1 MNNPMP
7 KSHGP
12 RRKSRHIMKREL
24 TSRGVSFLLTKYA
37 LGDKVIIK
45 IDPREHH
52 TMPHRRYHGKIGI
65 IKSVGR
71 RSLIVGVAL
80 GNKSKILQ
88 TNFNHVRSV
97 PSNPGQSDGR

>member
-1 MNNPMP
+1 MS

-12 RRKSRHIMKREL
+12 RRKSRHVLKREL

-37 LGDKVIIK
+37 VGDKVIIK
-45 IDPREHH
+45 LDPREHQ
-52 TMPHRRYHGKIGI
+52 TIPHRRYQGKIGI

-71 RSLIVGVAL
+71 RNLTVGVAL

-88 TNFNHVRSV
+88 TNFNHVRSLS
-97 PSNPGQSDGR
+97 SNPGQSD